1 MTDPYPE
8 GMPERPLR
16 IVLVEDSL
24 LLREGLV
31 RLFDEAGYITA
42 AAFGD
47 AHDIVARVRDA
58 AADVAILDVRLPPSF
73 RDEGIKAALLLR
85 AQVPELG
92 ILVLSQYIEGVYAR
106 ELLAAGDGGV
116 GYLLK
121 DRVTSLEEFTDAVRR
136 VHERGTVLDPLVVQ
150 GLLAGRPNPLAA
162 LTPRERDVLEL
173 MAEGRSNASIAARL
187 FIGVGAVEKNVSAIF
202 AKLGLE
208 ESATEHRRVLAVIAY
223 LQHPL
228 TEARSLPRWSNR
240 EPPPISPC
248 ANATPPRRPN
258 PSCARSTVTST
269 LVAGRLT
276 HGSRLPAPAGVSPGP
291 IGVEVGCRS
300 SASTTTLRV

>member
-1 MTDPYPE
+1 MSGAYPE
-8 GMPERPLR
+8 GMPSRPLR

-42 AAFGD
+42 GAFGD

-85 AQVPELG
+85 AQVPEVG

-223 LQHPL
+223 LQ
-228 TEARSLPRWSNR
+228 RN
-240 EPPPISPC
+240 
-248 ANATPPRRPN
+248 
-258 PSCARSTVTST
+258 
-269 LVAGRLT
+269 
-276 HGSRLPAPAGVSPGP
+276 
-291 IGVEVGCRS
+291 
-300 SASTTTLRV
+300 